1 MVQGAVQGSVEGDLG
16 CYQVC
21 FEGDPSA
28 VQTQERWAYVGEG
41 RGSYSQ
47 ETNVEYVGGG
57 KGNLEKQVSVSYGAW
72 RVRVCCIGL
81 IALAILSILGVL
93 LYHYLHRAPGSN
105 PIEEPDC
112 FTGLHDW
119 QNLWNPSHQAFC
131 CDKYGRGCP
140 DHTPRDRVVV
150 EHVRDVHHQPGH
162 IFHVPVPMR
171 PETRVVYKTHYVQAP
186 PHVIVQHDPAP
197 PPPRP
202 EFHYDCNA
210 GFSNWYFGW
219 SVNKKSW
226 CCDNMRMGCPGSWH
240 GSYHLHVHSF
250 AHGVGHA
257 QGRIYDCN
265 AGFSRWMTGWS
276 DSKKDWCCHHQSR
289 GCVKFHCTAG
299 GEDAWAADKRSWCC
313 ENFQKGCPHT
323 TLSALKCQAS
333 CTHAGETSK
342 CIDRIHWTKEHVFGN
357 KANGC
362 ELAYSK
368 VQVECDIC
376 RGCSIQDGQAVQ
388 SMLLV
393 KTPSTAM
400 RL

>member
-299 GEDAWAADKRSWCC
+299 GEDAWAADKRSWCR